1 MLARTSLIMLLMLA
15 VAFPV
20 CAAPKNS
27 DSNTPT
33 DTQKASAKLDK
44 AVYSAAG
51 KAVLSKTF
59 AKLSKE
65 DQARFWKEY
74 KPAPVYSYQ
83 DPYETRE
90 RLESLYKAQD
100 EFAKKIKEQKLLESA
115 TVVPF
120 DQLSKEEQQRFWK
133 EYKQDPAYST
143 QDPYEKQERLQK
155 LVKAQ
160 AQFAE
165 KVALEK
171 VTGNEQKTQK
181 TAAPKTDNRL
191 VLSEAFGSLSK
202 EEQNSFWAEYQPAPS
217 KTEDPIEKQERLVNL
232 YQAQEQYVQKVND
245 KKALQ
250 GVTIVPFNQLTK
262 EEQQRFWKEY
272 KQDPVSVYS
281 HHDPYEKQERV
292 KKLAKEQ
299 AKFAEKIALEKSR
312 S

>member
-1 MLARTSLIMLLMLA
+1 MLARTSLILLLTLA
-15 VAFPV
+15 VAANV
-20 CAAPKNS
+20 CAAPKNT
-27 DSNTPT
+27 DANTPT

-44 AVYSAAG
+44 AVHTAAG

-59 AKLSKE
+59 GKLSKE
-65 DQARFWKEY
+65 DQSRFWKEY

-83 DPYETRE
+83 DPYETKE
-90 RLESLYKAQD
+90 RLESLYKAQE
-100 EFAKKIKEQKLLESA
+100 EFAKKINEQKLLESA

-120 DQLSKEEQQRFWK
+120 DQLSREEQQRFWK
-133 EYKQDPAYST
+133 EYKQDPAYSHH
-143 QDPYEKQERLQK
+143 DPYEKQERLQK
-155 LVKAQ
+155 LVNAQ
-160 AQFAE
+160 KDFAE
-165 KVALEK
+165 KLALEK
-171 VTGNEQKTQK
+171 ANGNEQK
-181 TAAPKTDNRL
+181 AASPKTGNRL
-191 VLSEAFGSLSK
+191 VLSEAFGNLSK

-232 YQAQEQYVQKVND
+232 YQAQEQFVKEVND

-250 GVTIVPFNQLTK
+250 GVAIVPFNQLTK

-272 KQDPVSVYS
+272 KQEPLSVSS
-281 HHDPYEKQERV
+281 RHDPYEKQERM